1 MAQSADSFAREARAN
16 VQKSTVVL
24 AHTVSMAFLEMQ
36 GQNARKFEVPELA
49 MRNVL
54 LHEAHESSANYEIEL
69 LSRVHVHRIF
79 IEPGT
84 ENQLPVALGIKIAAF
99 PGTQYTGNGEAW
111 NYVLPAGFKAQ
122 CAEVVFES
130 DGDESLMATW
140 ERDFERWNASN
151 LETLLV
157 VSMPDS
163 DIVLLH
169 LEHPVTKYL
178 DKRAEDAGTVQP
190 YMQNSSTPN
199 WRQIALPLFQQSCQ
213 WIRHNILSKS
223 SKTYDLS
230 KLHVAYDRVDGRKF
244 NKLSPDVF
252 HNMQATGL
260 EQPAQLNEMKTTFAN
275 YVMQRPCTV
284 TLKLGFEYRLANA
297 PKPQPHAGMPPG
309 GPMPTGMPMPGG

>member
-1 MAQSADSFAREARAN
+1 MAQPADSFARDSRAN

-24 AHTVSMAFLEMQ
+24 SHTVSMAFLEMQ
-36 GQNARKFEVPELA
+36 GQNARKFQVPQLA

-54 LHEAHESSANYEIEL
+54 LHEAHESSANYELEL

-99 PGTQYTGNGEAW
+99 PGTQYTASGEAW

-122 CAEVVFES
+122 SPEVVFES

-140 ERDFERWNASN
+140 ERDFARWNASN

-178 DKRAEDAGTVQP
+178 DKKAEDAGTVQP

-199 WRQIALPLFQQSCQ
+199 WRQIALALFQQSCQ
-213 WIRHNILSKS
+213 WIRQNILSKS

-230 KLHVAYDRVDGRKF
+230 TLLVAYDRVDGKKF
-244 NKLSPDVF
+244 NKLSPEVF
-252 HNMQATGL
+252 HDMHATGL
-260 EQPAQLNEMKTTFAN
+260 EEPTKLNEMKTAYAN

-284 TLKLGFEYRLANA
+284 TLKLGFEYRLASA
-297 PKPQPHAGMPPG
+297 PQAHAHAGMPPG
-309 GPMPTGMPMPGG
+309 AQMPAGMPVPGA